1 MTKGLP
7 IKDNSYNGIVS
18 SGTFTHGHVGPEVLF
33 EIKRILS
40 KGGVAVLSV
49 NSKHWHSLGFDAT
62 LQTLE
67 ASGSKTNVVEVKIYG
82 HKCKSDSKNDTAYL
96 LILSDR

>member
-1 MTKGLP
+1 MIKGLP

-18 SGTFTHGHVGPEVLF
+18 SGTFTHGHVGPDVLF

-40 KGGVAVLSV
+40 KGGIAVLSV
-49 NSKHWHSLGFDAT
+49 NSKHWHRLEFDAT
-62 LQTLE
+62 LPALE
-67 ASGSKTNVVEVKIYG
+67 ASGSKTNVIEVNIYG

-96 LILSDR
+96 LILSD